1 MVTRIPTDLLI
12 IPAEVLLEAYQQGH
26 FPMAEAREDEGIF
39 WLDPEWRGILPLD
52 EFHVPRRL
60 ARSMRSSAFT
70 VTVDRAFERIIAMCA
85 ESTRHR
91 KNTWINS
98 LIERSF
104 VNLFNL
110 GHAHSVEVWD
120 GTELVGG
127 LYGASIGGAFFGES
141 MFSRRT
147 DASKIA
153 LVHLVAR
160 LKAGGYLL
168 LDTQFITNHLE
179 QFGATEIAKDDY
191 KALLADAVQATTN
204 FYEFGG
210 TGEVFAAGAVLQLT
224 TQTS

>member
-1 MVTRIPTDLLI
+1 MVTRIPSDHLI
-12 IPAEVLLEAYQQGH
+12 IPAKVLLEAYKQGH

-60 ARSMRSSAFT
+60 ARSLKSSPFT
-70 VTVDRAFERIIAMCA
+70 VTVDRAFERVIAMCA

-204 FYEFGG
+204 FYELGG
-210 TGEVFAAGAVLQLT
+210 TGAVFAAGAVLQLT

>member
-1 MVTRIPTDLLI
+1 
-12 IPAEVLLEAYQQGH
+12 
-26 FPMAEAREDEGIF
+26 MAEAREDEGIF

>member
-1 MVTRIPTDLLI
+1 
-12 IPAEVLLEAYQQGH
+12 
-26 FPMAEAREDEGIF
+26 
-39 WLDPEWRGILPLD
+39 
-52 EFHVPRRL
+52 
-60 ARSMRSSAFT
+60 MRSSAFT